1 VGTKAK
7 TRISMTDFPVL
18 NIRNEED
25 VSLLMF
31 HLNRG
36 DKVGFTISMEVS
48 RVECWRLMDMINDA
62 SKFAYEEQS
71 FARVA

>member
-1 VGTKAK
+1 M
-7 TRISMTDFPVL
+7 SDFPII

-36 DKVGFTISMEVS
+36 DKVGFTIPMTVS
-48 RVECWRLMDMINDA
+48 RNECWRLMNMINDCRPLA
-62 SKFAYEEQS
+62 IEKGEEI